1 MLKKNKAGV
10 AGKGKEKGLDFVE
23 TKKIQDWDVV
33 EVGLWLNSIN
43 LSQYRDVFF
52 FNEVDGEM
60 LADIDEDDLI
70 AIPIERMGHRKKIL
84 RKVQM
89 VRESGTGQSKDS
101 SSDVD
106 GEESNEGAS
115 HASTTKSSSSAGGV
129 RVKCVFHDEIRTLLL
144 RPDDTFDSFSM
155 KVAKEF
161 GAGYACKFRD
171 EDGDMVTI
179 RHTEEV
185 LAVYSAARNGRVKL
199 TVFSSRKKKS
209 SGKSKK
215 SKKSRPSEN
224 RDSSND
230 PEDFGVLENFVDS
243 VIVADRK
250 GTIQFFNAAAEDLF
264 GYDREDLIGENVR
277 LLMNDEDSKHHNR
290 YLRRYRR
297 EGNSRI
303 IGKGRKVVAKNK
315 DGKTFDVWLSLSE
328 TDVSFTAIIQEIQ
341 GGERT
346 YAMDK
351 AGSSRDLSGTFAAFD
366 NYPEPVVACNYD
378 GFIQYANAACY
389 QVFHHEK
396 GSLAGVSAAV
406 ICPALTSS
414 AGDDLIGDY
423 DQSLSGKRG
432 NLLTKNTRDVICYT
446 KKGSL
451 VAKNAE
457 FSHRDVDGT
466 RYFVIKLK
474 SQEKSTVGTV
484 MQTQRDVISTLV
496 IPALIIDENAIVQEM
511 NAAAR
516 DIFGYTIAHTLGH
529 NVRMLIPPGTEL
541 WDNHT
546 DFVRSYAATG
556 VGRGEGGGSSVVGK
570 GREVVGIDANG
581 NKLNLML
588 SVTMTAEK
596 TGEKIFTGILQLLSK
611 VNRELYDSVALKQQ
625 VDVIEQLIIPAC
637 VITQDSTVRAFNKA
651 AQELFGFSEKEL
663 VGRDVNELIPMG
675 EIHNIH
681 GSLVKNYADGKKNP
695 AESVVIGKGRVVTG
709 RHKSGHNVN
718 VVLSVTERKDG
729 PLVIFTGTFVVQ

>member
-1 MLKKNKAGV
+1 MLKKNKPAG
-10 AGKGKEKGLDFVE
+10 GKAKEKGLDFLDN
-23 TKKIQDWDVV
+23 KKIQDWDVV

-84 RKVQM
+84 RKVQVM
-89 VRESGTGQSKDS
+89 RGGSATNSN
-101 SSDVD
+101 SDVD
-106 GEESNEGAS
+106 DCSESGAS
-115 HASTTKSSSSAGGV
+115 TVSKSSSSSNQV
-129 RVKCVFHDEIRTLLL
+129 RVKCAYRDEIRTLLL
-144 RPDDTFDSFSM
+144 RSDETYDSFQD
-155 KVAKEF
+155 KVRKEF
-161 GAGYACKFRD
+161 GSGYACKFRD

-185 LAVYSAARNGRVKL
+185 QAVYDAARKGRVKL
-199 TVFSSRKKKS
+199 TVFSSRKKK
-209 SGKSKK
+209 GTRKKK
-215 SKKSRPSEN
+215 SKSSKHSEAA
-224 RDSSND
+224 SSEA
-230 PEDFGVLENFVDS
+230 EDFGVLENFVDS

-250 GTIQFFNAAAEDLF
+250 GTIQFFNGAAEDLF

-277 LLMNDEDSKHHNR
+277 LLMNDDDAKNHNR

-315 DGKTFDVWLSLSE
+315 DGKLFDVWLSLSE
-328 TDVSFTAIIQEIQ
+328 TDISYTAIVQEIQ
-341 GGERT
+341 GGERNFS
-346 YAMDK
+346 ADK
-351 AGSSRDLSGTFAAFD
+351 ASVRDLSSTFAAFD
-366 NYPEPVVACNYD
+366 NYPEPVIACNYD
-378 GFIQYANAACY
+378 GFIQYANIACY
-389 QVFHHEK
+389 EGFQHDK
-396 GSLAGVSAAV
+396 GSLMGASASV

-414 AGDDLIGDY
+414 SGDDLIGDY
-423 DQSLSGKRG
+423 DQTLAGKRG
-432 NLLTKNTRDVICYT
+432 NLLTQNKRDVICYT

-451 VAKNAE
+451 IAKNAD

-466 RYFVIKLK
+466 RYYVIKLQ
-474 SQEKSTVGTV
+474 SQEKSQSGTV

-516 DIFGYTIAHTLGH
+516 EIFGYTIAHTLGH

-541 WDNHT
+541 YDNHT
-546 DFVRSYAATG
+546 DYVSNFAKTG
-556 VGRGEGGGSSVVGK
+556 KGRGDGGSSSVVGK

-611 VNRELYDSVALKQQ
+611 VDRELFDSVALKQQ
-625 VDVIEQLIIPAC
+625 VDVIEQLIVPAC

-651 AQELFGFSEKEL
+651 AQELFGFSSKEL
-663 VGRDVNELIPMG
+663 VGRDVKTLIPLG

-695 AESVVIGKGRVVTG
+695 NESVVIGKGRVVTG
-709 RHKSGHNVN
+709 RHKDGHNIN

-729 PLVIFTGTFVVQ
+729 PLVIFTGTFVAQ

>member
-1 MLKKNKAGV
+1 MLKKNKV
-10 AGKGKEKGLDFVE
+10 ATKGRGLDFIE
-23 TKKIQDWDVV
+23 TKRIQEWDVV
-33 EVGLWLNSIN
+33 EVGLWLNSID
-43 LSQYRDVFF
+43 LAQYRDVFF

-89 VRESGTGQSKDS
+89 FRAPDGFRGS
-101 SSDVD
+101 SNSD
-106 GEESNEGAS
+106 ETSEGAASSTVSASRSSVSQS
-115 HASTTKSSSSAGGV
+115 HQGTV
-129 RVKCVFHDEIRTLLL
+129 RVKCVYHDEIRSLVLKGDETI
-144 RPDDTFDSFSM
+144 DTFNA
-155 KVAKEF
+155 KVQKEF
-161 GAGYACKFRD
+161 GSGYACKFRD

-185 LAVYSAARNGRVKL
+185 HAVCDAARKGRVKL
-199 TVFSSRKKKS
+199 TVFSSRRKKS
-209 SGKSKK
+209 SKKK
-215 SKKSRPSEN
+215 SKKSRAESV
-224 RDSSND
+224 ND
-230 PEDFGVLENFVDS
+230 QEDFGVLENFVDS
-243 VIVADRK
+243 VVVADRK
-250 GTIQFFNAAAEDLF
+250 GTIQFFNGAAEDLF

-277 LLMNDEDSKHHNR
+277 MLMNEDDAKNHNR

-315 DGKTFDVWLSLSE
+315 DGKLFDVWLSLSE

-346 YAMDK
+346 YN
-351 AGSSRDLSGTFAAFD
+351 RDASARDMSAAFSAFD
-366 NYPEPVVACNYD
+366 KYPEPVVAVNFD
-378 GFIQYANAACY
+378 GFIQYANSAVY
-389 QVFHHEK
+389 DVFQHDV
-396 GSLAGVSAAV
+396 GSLNGASAAA

-414 AGDDLIGDY
+414 SGDDLISDY
-423 DQSLSGKRG
+423 EQTLNGKRG
-432 NLLTKNTRDVICYT
+432 NLLKQNKRDVICYT

-451 VAKNAE
+451 IAKNAE
-457 FSHRDVDGT
+457 FSHKDVDGT
-466 RYFVIKLK
+466 RYYVIKLV
-474 SQEKSTVGTV
+474 SQEKSNVATV

-516 DIFGYTIAHTLGH
+516 EIFGYTIAHTLGH

-541 WDNHT
+541 YENHT
-546 DFVRSYAATG
+546 DYVKSFANTG
-556 VGRGEGGGSSVVGK
+556 VGRGDGGSSSVVGK

-611 VNRELYDSVALKQQ
+611 VDRQMFDSVALKQQ
-625 VDVIEQLIIPAC
+625 VDVIEQLIVPAC
-637 VITQDSTVRAFNKA
+637 VITQDSIVRAFNKA
-651 AQELFGFSEKEL
+651 AQELFGFSQKEL

-695 AESVVIGKGRVVTG
+695 NESVVIGKGRVVTG
-709 RHKSGHNVN
+709 RHKHGHNIN

-729 PLVIFTGTFVVQ
+729 PLVIFTGTFVAQ